1 MVFNQSQIFNW
12 EGYGVK
18 LHIPQ
23 GMLPGSL
30 KECKLL
36 IKVGLSGKFEFPQKT
51 SLVSAVYLI
60 DSEPRCK
67 FSQPLTLEMQHCVQ
81 SSQTSRLNFARCSR
95 NSPPYTFEILEGGEF
110 SSQSAY
116 GRIQLQSFSLI
127 ALLLT
132 MLPWWA
138 RIFGD
143 ENVKY
148 RARLYY
154 LMKRVD
160 RREIHFLITKDLDT
174 YATVRCFYLIPCS
187 LFIVYSSYAYYHR
200 KFNRSTEVL
209 PLDQTCQLSLTPE
222 ITSH

>member
-12 EGYGVK
+12 AGYGLK

-23 GMLPGSL
+23 GILPAGL

-36 IKVGLSGKFEFPQKT
+36 IKVGLSGKFEFPQNT
-51 SLVSAVYLI
+51 FLVSAVYLI

-67 FSQPLTLEMQHCVQ
+67 FSQPLALEMQHCAQ

-110 SSQSAY
+110 RSQSAY
-116 GRIQLQSFSLI
+116 GCIQLQSFSLI
-127 ALLLT
+127 ALLFSKS
-132 MLPWWA
+132 PWSA

-174 YATVRCFYLIPCS
+174 YATVRCFYHIPCS
-187 LFIVYSSYAYYHR
+187 LFIVYSS
-200 KFNRSTEVL
+200 
-209 PLDQTCQLSLTPE
+209 
-222 ITSH
+222 